1 MIKKLLVA
9 VDGSPEAEKAARY
22 ALKLGRAYDASVTAL
37 NVIGVE
43 PPIEREDERK
53 SKEILSHI
61 KEIAK
66 KAKANCKTKSRIDP
80 IVHRGILDEADEGG
94 YDLIIIGSKGLT
106 GIKRMVMG
114 SVAENV
120 ARHANCPVTVIR

>member
-9 VDGSPEAEKAARY
+9 VDGSPEAEKAAKY
-22 ALKLGRAYDASVTAL
+22 AFKLGKAYDASVTVL

-53 SKEILSHI
+53 SKAILSHI
-61 KEIAK
+61 TKMAK
-66 KAKANCKTKSRIDP
+66 GAKANCKVKSRIDP
-80 IVHRGILDEADEGG
+80 IIHRGIIEEAEEGG

-106 GIKRMVMG
+106 GIKRMAMG

-120 ARHANCPVTVIR
+120 VRHANCPVTVVR